1 MILSCRR
8 FGLCWINCGTFCYFI
23 GLERVYMG
31 MFIELVILYLKFKFE
46 KMREYLELFWFRVN
60 ILKVSVYILKLDIKV
75 VWFWKLSFENFG
87 GKF

>member
-1 MILSCRR
+1 MILSYRIFEDLDYVELIVVR
-8 FGLCWINCGTFCYFI
+8 FVIFI

-75 VWFWKLSFENFG
+75 V
-87 GKF
+87 

>member
-1 MILSCRR
+1 
-8 FGLCWINCGTFCYFI
+8 
-23 GLERVYMG
+23 MG

-60 ILKVSVYILKLDIKV
+60 ILKVSVYILI
-75 VWFWKLSFENFG
+75 FENFE

>member
-1 MILSCRR
+1 
-8 FGLCWINCGTFCYFI
+8 
-23 GLERVYMG
+23 MG

-75 VWFWKLSFENFG
+75 V
-87 GKF
+87 